1 MRQKLRYR
9 SLYKDQIIHEKGGRT
24 GPPRSQ
30 RGTIMHRDRTAD
42 KATAKL
48 RLDEM
53 EPVKRLLL
61 LPRITL
67 RHWGRKYELPPHT
80 HRTEH
85 QA

>member
-1 MRQKLRYR
+1 
-9 SLYKDQIIHEKGGRT
+9 
-24 GPPRSQ
+24 
-30 RGTIMHRDRTAD
+30 MHRDRTAD

-67 RHWGRKYELPPHT
+67 RHWAANTNCLRILVEPNIKRERAIQAA
-80 HRTEH
+80 RTGGPTKL
-85 QA
+85 